1 MRDSV
6 TIVGASLAGLRSAE
20 TLRRDGFG
28 GRISLIGDEPHQPY
42 DRPPLSKQVLAG
54 DWEPERALLT
64 PAEKLEPLGLD
75 LRLGVRATGLDV
87 AARELEVDGVAEPF
101 DGLLIATG
109 ARCRTLP
116 GTGSP
121 VGVHTLRTLD
131 DCLAI
136 RAALDDGARRMV
148 VIGAGFIGA
157 EVASVAVGRGTSVTL
172 VEALPAPFARVLG
185 QEMGAVVA
193 DVHVAN
199 GVDLR
204 CGIGVSSVAGEPG
217 AMTVAMADGSDVYAD
232 LVVVGIGVVPN
243 TEWLEGSGLTLDDG
257 VVCDPTCLA
266 APNVVAAGD
275 VARWTD
281 PRTGESMRVEHWDN
295 AVEQGRHAARRLLA
309 TDEEAEVFAPV
320 PWFWSDQYDRK
331 IQLAGRPHPD
341 DEVRVVDG
349 STDERR
355 FAAFYGR
362 RGQLT
367 AVLGMNRPRQV
378 MQGRGL
384 LEQGVG
390 WDDALAVA
398 AGWA

>member
-204 CGIGVSSVAGEPG
+204 CGVGVSSVAGEPG

-390 WDDALAVA
+390 WDDALAAA

>member
-1 MRDSV
+1 VRDSV

-204 CGIGVSSVAGEPG
+204 CGVGVSSVAGEPG

>member
-87 AARELEVDGVAEPF
+87 AARELEVDGVAEAF

-204 CGIGVSSVAGEPG
+204 CGVGVSSVAGEPG

>member
-1 MRDSV
+1 VRDSV

-204 CGIGVSSVAGEPG
+204 CGVGVSSVAGEPG

-295 AVEQGRHAARRLLA
+295 AVEQGRHAVRRLLA